1 MKKIPFVLLVLLSI
15 LIFSCGNKKSQNE
28 LLKEQVILVHDEVM
42 PKIGSLK
49 SHQEKL
55 NEKAEKLEKSE
66 ESENSQKQIA
76 DLRAAAEDCENAYNE
91 MFVWMRQFESDLE
104 EMTDEEAKVYLE
116 EQLEKVE
123 KVKKEFLQA
132 LEKGEALLH

>member
-15 LIFSCGNKKSQNE
+15 SIFSCGNKKSQNE

-55 NEKAEKLEKSE
+55 NEKAENLEKSE
-66 ESENSQKQIA
+66 ESENFQKQIA
-76 DLRAAAEDCENAYNE
+76 DLRAAALDCENAYNE
-91 MFVWMRQFESDLE
+91 MFVWMRQFESDLG
-104 EMTDEEAKVYLE
+104 EMTDEEAKAYLE

-132 LEKGEALLH
+132 LEKDETLL